1 MMGTK
6 RKARSSSACRGCAA
20 PSSLARLAAAVL
32 ATALA
37 AGSVRAEN
45 TDQREALE
53 PRADTSAA
61 APAVPPAAA
70 AAAPAPAVSGVPAA
84 PASSAKSAAA
94 GYKAAT
100 PTKQG
105 VAGQHAAATDHVDLD
120 TTTVTGN
127 QELPRVMYIVPW
139 KKSDI
144 GDLAGKP
151 PGSLLD
157 EVLAPVDRDVFRR
170 EVRYYDAVKA
180 QSPGG
185 SAPADASGPQVEK

>member
-1 MMGTK
+1 V
-6 RKARSSSACRGCAA
+6 AHSQDAEQ
-20 PSSLARLAAAVL
+20 
-32 ATALA
+32 
-37 AGSVRAEN
+37 RA
-45 TDQREALE
+45 ALE
-53 PRADTSAA
+53 PRADTSATPVPA
-61 APAVPPAAA
+61 ASNPPAAT
-70 AAAPAPAVSGVPAA
+70 APVPVVQ
-84 PASSAKSAAA
+84 AA
-94 GYKAAT
+94 GHKAAT
-100 PTKQG
+100 AAKPDG
-105 VAGQHAAATDHVDLD
+105 ASQHKPATDHVDLD

-170 EVRYYDAVKA
+170 EVRYYDAVKP

-185 SAPADASGPQVEK
+185 AAAAGEPARQVEK